1 MRLVLYIIMLTELT
15 DMNRLS
21 NRVESLDNKVTELDN
36 KVSHVIQMNS
46 ELLIQT
52 GENYRN
58 LRDTLED
65 QKNELKTVFKK
76 LRAQTSTKCQWWFLL
91 IVLVGWTIL
100 MMWVL
105 FSKTTL

>member
-1 MRLVLYIIMLTELT
+1 MRLILYIIMLTELT

-46 ELLIQT
+46 ELMIQT

-58 LRDTLED
+58 LRNTLED
-65 QKNELKTVFKK
+65 QKNELKTVFRK

-91 IVLVGWTIL
+91 IVLVAWTIL
-100 MMWVL
+100 MLWVL

>member
-1 MRLVLYIIMLTELT
+1 MRLILYIIMLTELT